1 MHTLVCGGHE
11 FRNAAAF
18 GGGGE
23 QTVARTSCVGL
34 IGSIIS
40 CVFGAVNR
48 PQIRNFFLHPSLQH
62 LPRLAAGIWERHTR
76 GLFKRLPQFAAGFQ
90 LVNLLVGQRAAA
102 VCVHNHVN
110 GSFRGCIGCYH
121 AKLRNAFLRSLERL
135 LCGGFRAGRYRFR
148 FGGYGV
154 FRGRRYRFCLLHIR
168 VHGGILLRFT
178 QAIHAAADERASGR
192 ADCASQ
198 CAAQCLLPKF
208 GKAKGCIRVSGQN
221 VEAVVCCIL
230 RGFLPAFAESLTRH
244 CPQYA
249 GAAASNQFRTL
260 FKRELIG
267 HARDSTGHCTAKNR
281 LVKRNTALFQFVH
294 PVAGS
299 TCAHQDGNENRRGLG
314 SRGCCRSGGK
324 ELRHT
329 ADGSHKKPALVVQT
343 GLRFLGLFGRI
354 VQDRLDHFVL
364 LGSDLVFS
372 PNTLC
377 ACNAVKHLL
386 EFRRSDRAVRSVS
399 VGPAHLNESVPL
411 LVGFL
416 QVVRC
421 CLILRD
427 VHAGRLPTNGA
438 KRCVSHI
445 GNTAAKTC
453 NGTKFDCA
461 CTACQR
467 VHAQRGGIGV
477 MLVLQLPVFPGFGL
491 SLLLKLPHTLVCC
504 GQTCIQLLC
513 REVLLCHSGP
523 GFGSGF
529 LFCCRCLRGLD
540 AA

>member
-1 MHTLVCGGHE
+1 M
-11 FRNAAAF
+11 RF
-18 GGGGE
+18 GF
-23 QTVARTSCVGL
+23 QRLS
-34 IGSIIS
+34 
-40 CVFGAVNR
+40 
-48 PQIRNFFLHPSLQH
+48 
-62 LPRLAAGIWERHTR
+62 RLAAGLGQGHAS
-76 GLFKRLPQFAAGFQ
+76 GCFKLAPQCPAGFQ
-90 LVNLLVGQRAAA
+90 VVKLLVGQGSVAERF
-102 VCVHNHVN
+102 N
-110 GSFRGCIGCYH
+110 GCGNGGLYRV
-121 AKLRNAFLRSLERL
+121 LRRRSRL
-135 LCGGFRAGRYRFR
+135 LRRC
-148 FGGYGV
+148 FGV
-154 FRGRRYRFCLLHIR
+154 RRYRFCLLHIR
-168 VHGGILLRFT
+168 VHRGVFVGPKRFSC
-178 QAIHAAADERASGR
+178 AIHAAANKRASGR
-192 ADCASQ
+192 ADCAAQ

-208 GKAKGCIRVSGQN
+208 GKAEVCIRVSGQH

-299 TCAHQDGNENRRGLG
+299 TCAHQDWNENRRGLG
-314 SRGCCRSGGK
+314 SRGCCHSGGK
-324 ELRHT
+324 DLRHT
-329 ADGSHKKPALVVQT
+329 ADGFHKKPALVVQT

-399 VGPAHLNESVPL
+399 VGPAHLNQSVPL

-421 CLILRD
+421 GLILRY

-467 VHAQRGGIGV
+467 VHAQRGCIGV
-477 MLVLQLPVFPGFGL
+477 MLVLQLPVFSGFGL

-513 REVLLCHSGP
+513 REVLLCHRGP
-523 GFGSGF
+523 GFGSSS
-529 LFCCRCLRGLD
+529 LFCCRCLRGLV